1 MTYGTNALAL
11 REALP
16 RLYTA
21 TVVWIRVMHS
31 SAPRDLV
38 AVRNDLKLRGI
49 DPHSHVRTFA
59 DPSLYACFYG
69 SFEYVRVI
77 LGLRDFSSN
86 ELPKILSPF

>member
-38 AVRNDLKLRGI
+38 AARNDLKLRGI

>member
-1 MTYGTNALAL
+1 MTYGAIALAL

-31 SAPRDLV
+31 AAPRDLV

-49 DPHSHVRTFA
+49 NPHSRVRTFG